1 MVDQGGESSFFPDI
15 HESIDIRIDISISV
29 RLMTTKCGKQV
40 HLQDLNQMKLIT
52 PCQISTNRQKNLPQ
66 ANFPSPLPLNAI
78 WETLDKGPSLL
89 KFAYSKLNSTFLLKI
104 FFSVQYHDIKN
115 ALIYKVNCNL
125 KLPQN
130 YMKLTWF
137 MLS

>member
-52 PCQISTNRQKNLPQ
+52 PCQISTNRQKKSPPSK
-66 ANFPSPLPLNAI
+66 FPIPP
-78 WETLDKGPSLL
+78 TP
-89 KFAYSKLNSTFLLKI
+89 
-104 FFSVQYHDIKN
+104 
-115 ALIYKVNCNL
+115 
-125 KLPQN
+125 
-130 YMKLTWF
+130 
-137 MLS
+137 